1 MREEETIE
9 KSKRKEAAHSGGKKE
24 IEREEPD
31 VEGVDDDIPVIL
43 PNRRNRKDGS
53 LIPVECR
60 IHVTRRM
67 QKRNP
72 P

>member
-1 MREEETIE
+1 MEEKK
-9 KSKRKEAAHSGGKKE
+9 KSN
-24 IEREEPD
+24 EEPD

-60 IHVTRRM
+60 IHVIRRM